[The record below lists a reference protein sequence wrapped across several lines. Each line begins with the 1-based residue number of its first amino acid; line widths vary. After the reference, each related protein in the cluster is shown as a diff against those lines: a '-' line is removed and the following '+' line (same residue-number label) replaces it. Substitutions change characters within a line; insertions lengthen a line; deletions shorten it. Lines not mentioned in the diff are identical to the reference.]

1 MVKYMNSRLFDKNAV
16 YQLAEEFTERMLDG
30 GNLSNE
36 LSRHRGAAWVQFINV
51 PKGHVI
57 IKTIRPDGGFRYAI
71 VRERAYNIAQEV
83 MARIKAGDENWRD
96 TLHPS
101 PIIVTNP
108 GYSADDFFKDVNN
121 EIENK
126 IENMEISEDDV
137 QVNNDSLTMTG
148 EFTDYERRESLKDKH
163 DRELAERANLPVTAD
178 EIISE
183 IKKINAE
190 EMRALKYKP
199 GDVVNVNL
207 RHGKPVMITDMRN
220 MREMYCPSM
229 SAAAEL
235 LGVTYKQIVRCVW
248 GRKRQ
253 IGPYQVRYK
262 YWGDAMHVMSGMYK
276 EYMELIQKR
285 ADDIDNM
292 EDKEFEKLSRELEKM
307 EKQ

>member
-108 GYSADDFFKDVNN
+108 GYNADDFFKDVNN
-121 EIENK
+121 EIENEITEGTLK
-126 IENMEISEDDV
+126 EDEISVDD
-137 QVNNDSLTMTG
+137 NTSLSMTK
-148 EFTDYERRESLKDKH
+148 SVL
-163 DRELAERANLPVTAD
+163 N
-178 EIISE
+178 
-183 IKKINAE
+183 E
-190 EMRALKYKP
+190 EE
-199 GDVVNVNL
+199 NQ
-207 RHGKPVMITDMRN
+207 T
-220 MREMYCPSM
+220 
-229 SAAAEL
+229 L
-235 LGVTYKQIVRCVW
+235 L
-248 GRKRQ
+248 
-253 IGPYQVRYK
+253 
-262 YWGDAMHVMSGMYK
+262 
-276 EYMELIQKR
+276 
-285 ADDIDNM
+285 
-292 EDKEFEKLSRELEKM
+292 
-307 EKQ
+307 